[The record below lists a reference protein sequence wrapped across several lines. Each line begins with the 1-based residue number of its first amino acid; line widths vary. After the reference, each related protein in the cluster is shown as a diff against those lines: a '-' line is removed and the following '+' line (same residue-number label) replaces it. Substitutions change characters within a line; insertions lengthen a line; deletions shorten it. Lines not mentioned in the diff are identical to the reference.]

1 MINKILATAAV
12 VISTVGAT
20 AAPAMAIGN
29 DHGERSANGNG
40 ATQAYGN
47 TTTGGYMSPQ
57 IGLIQGSFNK
67 PCFGIPIKDVQVP
80 VGVAGLAAIPIAV
93 QDILSQNQNVQC
105 TENTSVHQGDAPLSH
120 LLDHFPI
127 LSGNGA
133 GNH

>member
-1 MINKILATAAV
+1 VIKKILATAAV
-12 VISTVGAT
+12 VISTVGVT
-20 AAPAMAIGN
+20 SAPAMAIGN
-29 DHGERSANGNG
+29 DRGERSANGNG
-40 ATQAYGN
+40 STQAYGN

-67 PCFGIPIKDVQVP
+67 PCIGIPIKDVLVNVP
-80 VGVAGLAAIPIAV
+80 VAAVNIV
-93 QDILSQNQNVQC
+93 LQDVLSQSQNVQC